1 MPASILRPAFTRV
14 LIQQLEKGACIRL
27 HGPEAQGRARLLDD
41 LEALADHDLGMVRVD
56 MAVFAKDFSA
66 LMHGLAA
73 AIGSDEAPEDLS
85 EWVEALKLQGGQW
98 ALVLDH
104 YDALEAPDRDP
115 RYDEGFF
122 TTLQVFAFSPRL
134 GLLVV
139 ADRPARA
146 HIADM
151 EAFAKSFDLD
161 LEEMPLPPLSLRR
174 LQEEFSRLAPDQPE
188 GAAFATAAF
197 SHPLPLEFLSFLA
210 GKVNAAAPVA
220 RAGLHKSIPGWR
232 NEFDRA
238 RGIDLPFE
246 AGGQSGWRKVL
257 SWFRRGNH

>member
-56 MAVFAKDFSA
+56 MAIFAKDFSA

-85 EWVEALKLQGGQW
+85 EWVEALKLHGGQW

-104 YDALEAPDRDP
+104 YDALDAPDRDP
-115 RYDEGFF
+115 RFDEGFF
-122 TTLQVFAFSPRL
+122 TALQMFALTPRL

-139 ADRPARA
+139 TDEPGRA

-151 EAFAKSFDLD
+151 EAFAQSFDLD

-174 LQEEFSRLAPDQPE
+174 LQEEFARLAPDQPE

-197 SHPLPLEFLSFLA
+197 SHPLPLEFLGFLA
-210 GKVNAAAPVA
+210 EKVNAAAPVA
-220 RAGLHKSIPGWR
+220 RPGLQKSIPGWR
-232 NEFDRA
+232 RTFDRA
-238 RGIDLPFE
+238 HGIDLPFE
-246 AGGQSGWRKVL
+246 TGGQSWWAKVV
-257 SWFRRGNH
+257 SWVRGENH